1 MSTTFTMRLDENQ
14 KTLISE
20 YAAIHGMTMTEL
32 MLNATL
38 DLIEDAIDLRTWHE
52 AKAEHEADPITYS
65 HDEIMK
71 EFGLK

>member
-20 YAAIHGMTMTEL
+20 YASVMGVSMAEF

-38 DLIEDAIDLRTWHE
+38 DVIEDAIDLRTWHE
-52 AKAEHEADPITYS
+52 AKSEFDADPITYS
-65 HDEIMK
+65 AEEIAEK
-71 EFGLK
+71 YS